1 MPDGVTAPKATVQ
14 ICVILPIRAS
24 LRLSSSKD
32 HSKLVPAIKAIDT
45 ARRSAEQALGLFGA
59 C

>member
-1 MPDGVTAPKATVQ
+1 MTAPKATVQ